1 LRLAAPEA
9 QCHDGMPPLDTLEQ
23 GFYRVILDP
32 LISASDIHTQ
42 LHALVRMA
50 AGCGAATV
58 SYSPV
63 RFVPHEKLAPSDKL
77 LVAFDALA
85 VSRVTGHIPRVGKIV
100 HGSRYVSATV
110 PLSRLSGKAQSFLT
124 KLATSRG
131 NATPPPLVLN
141 KHCPACQFR
150 SRCRQSA
157 LEEDDLSLLPNI
169 SEKDRGKLNNKGI
182 FTVAQ
187 LSYTFRPRRPSFRK
201 NSRPL
206 RHDPALKGLAIR
218 EKQIHVIGTPTF
230 SVPESAVYIDVEGI
244 PDHNF
249 YCLIGLRY
257 KSDCAWVHRSFWA
270 DTEADEK
277 QTWASFLHALALLGN
292 PQLVHYG
299 SYETQFLKRMK
310 TRYPDAAADED
321 GFLDRLISSSRNLL
335 SLTYAQVYFPTY
347 SNGLKDIAG
356 HLGFRWSDD
365 AASGLHALVWRSQWE
380 SSQKPSLK
388 RRLLTYDAEDCE
400 AVQHVAEALAKV
412 CLPRMET
419 QTPTVEFVDAHLLLD
434 KYKRMF
440 RPLNCA
446 VPSFKQINDASY
458 WDYQRSKVYVRCSP
472 RIRHLIHQ
480 TQKRS
485 LGRPKESRV
494 NKVLDVSDPRPPQCS
509 QCGSNLI
516 HRHERRTQITS
527 DIRFSASGPRR
538 QVLMYSYYVY
548 RRRTCNKSFNQYE
561 RRAKYG
567 AGLCAYVA
575 YLLLEMK
582 ISQGKACEHLREVF
596 LIHVSGRGLNKIKA
610 GVAEQSRF
618 TYEGLLE
625 KIAKCKLVHADETKV
640 TVAGES
646 RYVWVFTNL
655 EKVAFVY
662 GGSREAGT
670 DRPLLGGPGVM
681 LVQRGPLHHG

>member
-1 LRLAAPEA
+1 MLGGFGLARKCLRITAVHQKASRRSQLPYTEHMGSHAVITDAVFEALLQCEMKAYLLLEGATGTDPGMADWQRTLAHKFRKSCSERLRLAAPEA

-32 LISASDIHTQ
+32 LISISDIHTQ

-100 HGSRYVSATV
+100 HGSRYASVTV

-124 KLATSRG
+124 KLAASRG

-157 LEEDDLSLLPNI
+157 LEKDDLSLLPNI
-169 SEKDRGKLNNKGI
+169 SEKDRRKLNNKGI

-187 LSYTFRPRRPSFRK
+187 LSYTFRPRRPSLRK

-206 RHDPALKGLAIR
+206 RHDPALKALAIR
-218 EKQIHVIGTPTF
+218 KKQIHVIGTPTF
-230 SVPESAVYIDVEGI
+230 GVPENAVYLDIEGI
-244 PDHNF
+244 PDRNF
-249 YCLIGLRY
+249 YYLIGLRY
-257 KSDCAWVHRSFWA
+257 KSDCAWVQRSFWA

-310 TRYPDAAADED
+310 SRYPDVAADED
-321 GFLDRLISSSRNLL
+321 GSLDRLISSSRNLL

-365 AASGLHALVWRSQWE
+365 AASGRHALVWRSQWE
-380 SSQKPSLK
+380 SSQERSLK
-388 RRLLTYDAEDCE
+388 RRLLIYNAEDCE
-400 AVQHVAEALAKV
+400 AVQQVAEALAEV
-412 CLPRMET
+412 CSPHTEAN
-419 QTPTVEFVDAHLLLD
+419 TPKLESVNAHLLLE

-440 RPLNCA
+440 RL
-446 VPSFKQINDASY
+446 
-458 WDYQRSKVYVRCSP
+458 
-472 RIRHLIHQ
+472 
-480 TQKRS
+480 KR
-485 LGRPKESRV
+485 
-494 NKVLDVSDPRPPQCS
+494 
-509 QCGSNLI
+509 
-516 HRHERRTQITS
+516 
-527 DIRFSASGPRR
+527 
-538 QVLMYSYYVY
+538 
-548 RRRTCNKSFNQYE
+548 
-561 RRAKYG
+561 
-567 AGLCAYVA
+567 
-575 YLLLEMK
+575 
-582 ISQGKACEHLREVF
+582 
-596 LIHVSGRGLNKIKA
+596 
-610 GVAEQSRF
+610 AE
-618 TYEGLLE
+618 
-625 KIAKCKLVHADETKV
+625 
-640 TVAGES
+640 
-646 RYVWVFTNL
+646 
-655 EKVAFVY
+655 
-662 GGSREAGT
+662 
-670 DRPLLGGPGVM
+670 
-681 LVQRGPLHHG
+681 